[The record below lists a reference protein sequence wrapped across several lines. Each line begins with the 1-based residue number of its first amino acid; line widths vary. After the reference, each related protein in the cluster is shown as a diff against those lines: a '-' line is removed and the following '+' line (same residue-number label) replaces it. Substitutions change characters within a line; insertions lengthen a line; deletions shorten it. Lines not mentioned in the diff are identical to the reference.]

1 VREDGGRDRHGEQGT
16 AARHY
21 GHGRQAQ
28 RWVSGGA
35 SMTGRASV
43 AGVPDGTHLAGVPD
57 GTSLADEVSVA
68 GVPDGT
74 SVADRPSVAGV
85 PDGSRAAGV
94 PSTTGMASRP
104 STAGVPD
111 GPGLADAVRRVA
123 DFPRLRYMGSKYR
136 LIPHLAGV
144 FAEVGGRTALD
155 AFSGSGVVSY
165 LLKTLGYEVTA
176 NDFLTF
182 PAVIARATVVN
193 QKVTLSAADIDE
205 ICGPAADD
213 RDFIQCN
220 FGGVYFTDADRAF
233 LDSAWS
239 HIDRMDGHKQAVAI
253 AALVLAAARKQPRG
267 VFTFTGLRYDD
278 GRRDLRLGMREHFR
292 ERAAEYNRVV
302 FDSGRPCTALHGDV
316 FAIEPGPYDVVYL
329 DPPYAPARD
338 DNCYIKR
345 YHFLEGLSVYWRG
358 QPIMQ
363 ETRTRKLAK
372 RYTPFSYKRTVTDAL
387 RRAFGQ
393 FPDSVIV
400 ASYSSN
406 AVPDAATIEAL
417 LREVKDD
424 VEVRLIDHSYSF
436 GTHPAALR
444 RAASEYLFIGR

>member
-1 VREDGGRDRHGEQGT
+1 MTATVSREPQPGITGMASRPSAG
-16 AARHY
+16 
-21 GHGRQAQ
+21 
-28 RWVSGGA
+28 VPGGA
-35 SMTGRASV
+35 SVTGRASM
-43 AGVPDGTHLAGVPD
+43 AGVPDGTHSAGVPD
-57 GTSLADEVSVA
+57 RTSLADKVSVA
-68 GVPDGT
+68 GVPNGT
-74 SVADRPSVAGV
+74 SVADRSSVAGV